1 MTKPWLDGLLQRLY
15 PPTCVLCG
23 APGHAGLDLCQG
35 CRADLPHNRHA
46 CPRCAIPLPED
57 QSIGTLCG
65 TCQRHP
71 PPFAASHAA
80 FRYEDPV
87 PTLVAGVKFRARF
100 NLARLLGQCLALA
113 LVEQGSERPGLIIP
127 VPLHRRR
134 LRERG
139 YNQALE
145 VARAVS
151 TALAI
156 PIDTASCIR
165 ALHTNAQVG
174 LDDRERRRNVH
185 GAFAV
190 LRPPAAPHVAILDD
204 VVTTGSTA
212 TELSRVL
219 RKAGVKRVDVWAVA
233 RTP

>member
-1 MTKPWLDGLLQRLY
+1 
-15 PPTCVLCG
+15 
-23 APGHAGLDLCQG
+23 
-35 CRADLPHNRHA
+35 
-46 CPRCAIPLPED
+46 
-57 QSIGTLCG
+57 
-65 TCQRHP
+65 
-71 PPFAASHAA
+71 
-80 FRYEDPV
+80 
-87 PTLVAGVKFRARF
+87 VKFRARF

-174 LDDRERRRNVH
+174 LDDRERRRNVR

-204 VVTTGSTA
+204 VVTTGSTV

-219 RKAGVKRVDVWAVA
+219 RRAGVKRVDVWAVA